1 MCKCIFPSLFLS
13 CDVCVYRE
21 KQKQAKEAKGPQA
34 KQAKGA
40 IARRKT
46 RLDKEKA
53 AHTRQANNAAVQKH
67 RMNQSAQKRRQV
79 NEKRMM
85 RYYQQKDKSR
95 AALQAKI
102 DKAVQAQL
110 DFQSTRCPYPSK
122 GSFKRAGWRVRANSE

>member
-1 MCKCIFPSLFLS
+1 M
-13 CDVCVYRE
+13 CVYRE
-21 KQKQAKEAKGPQA
+21 KQKQVKEAKGAQA
-34 KQAKGA
+34 NQAKGA

-53 AHTRQANNAAVQKH
+53 AHMRQANNAAVQKH

-95 AALQAKI
+95 AALRAKM

-110 DFQSTRCPYPSK
+110 DFQSTHCPYPRE